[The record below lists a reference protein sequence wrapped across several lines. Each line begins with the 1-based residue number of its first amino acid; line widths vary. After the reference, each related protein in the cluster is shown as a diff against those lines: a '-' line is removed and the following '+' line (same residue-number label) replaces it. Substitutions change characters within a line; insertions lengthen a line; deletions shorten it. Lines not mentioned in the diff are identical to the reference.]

1 MTAILRVKRRYDDE
15 PLNALVISCKRQ
27 KIVENEEEAEDV
39 SSVSLTTFAKFAG
52 TVKQHVC
59 IKKRVISSKLNIIFT
74 VN

>member
-27 KIVENEEEAEDV
+27 KIVENEEAEDA
-39 SSVSLTTFAKFAG
+39 SSVPLTTFAKFAG

-59 IKKRVISSKLNIIFT
+59 IKTRIISSKLNIIFR